1 MALRSFKG
9 LDLCPAY
16 LLVFQPSKQV
26 AKRGVIS
33 DLHCRVGITIVIFLL
48 VQAGKGLFLSLGT
61 LASDTGS
68 QWFHILEIIHTNWDP
83 VGSLY
88 RIILGLGI
96 VIQSVL
102 GIIIISMSRDRY
114 KKK

>member
-1 MALRSFKG
+1 MKERM
-9 LDLCPAY
+9 
-16 LLVFQPSKQV
+16 V
-26 AKRGVIS
+26 RN
-33 DLHCRVGITIVIFLL
+33 LHYRVGITIVIFLL
-48 VQAGKGLFLSLGT
+48 VQAGTGLFLSLGT

-68 QWFHILEIIHTNWDP
+68 QWFHILEIIHANWDP

-88 RIILGLGI
+88 RIILGLGT
-96 VIQSVL
+96 VIQGIL